1 MRKLLLLTLISSF
14 SFGQSGWK
22 IEKIKSTFDG
32 DESVIYVVGY
42 NGSYPY
48 NTPLVGMNRS
58 NVLTINDFGYI
69 SSGDDSVLVKVA
81 FDKNPETIKSF
92 LFKRSDSNIIRYNEL
107 DVLELVDG
115 FNKYNLAEFRIY
127 SDRGETYEFSISLSG
142 FTKVYNQLIPNGITK
157 VRQLVSL
164 LNKRKAEIEKTK
176 AEKSKRENESID
188 LMDNEWK
195 IFFKDTLF
203 VKLIELH
210 KRYPDLKTQDI
221 DIYRFDWKWKQQEMY
236 INNVKPDLLDV
247 ETLGFSRRGA
257 WVDLVHLS
265 GNDIPDT
272 IWIKKSYRLNT
283 NNNVK

>member
-1 MRKLLLLTLISSF
+1 MKKLLLLTLISSF

-195 IFFKDTLF
+195 TFFKDTLF